1 MQQPIIDFAPDE
13 VGDWVAYL
21 ACGHRQHVRHQLPW
35 INRPW
40 VLTEAGRAEKVGIC
54 LNCKP
59 CDMTEVDRG

>member
-1 MQQPIIDFAPDE
+1 MQQPIIDFAQDA

-21 ACGHRQHVRHQLPW
+21 ACGHRQHVRHQPPW
-35 INRPW
+35 INHRW
-40 VLTEAGRAEKVGIC
+40 VLTEAGRAEKIGIC